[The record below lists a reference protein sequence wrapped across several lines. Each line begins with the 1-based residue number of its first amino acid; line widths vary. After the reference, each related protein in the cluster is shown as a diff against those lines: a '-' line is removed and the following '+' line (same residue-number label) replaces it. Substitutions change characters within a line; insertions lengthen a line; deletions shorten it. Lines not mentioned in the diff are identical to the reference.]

1 MSGVTEDPRAAAGVL
16 PVPSDEVC
24 LDDWLARRSLP
35 RVRLSPQELAARRT
49 ATVSVVVPAREVAAT
64 IGPIVDELLR
74 FERAGAVDEV
84 LVVDAA
90 SSDGTAALAERHGA
104 RVVQES
110 DLLPET
116 GPCRGKGDAMWRAL
130 SATEGEL
137 VVYLDGDTQDFGP
150 RFLVGLLAALFDDS
164 SLEFV
169 KGTFARPFKTDKG
182 EVIAHGGGRVTEL
195 MARPLLNLHCPA
207 LAGFTQPLAGEV
219 AARRSLLEA
228 LPFPVGYGVETAM
241 LLDAAATVGVE
252 AMAQVDL
259 GTRQNRHQSLRE
271 LSAMAYAVLVAGSRR
286 VLGDEALEALSPGT
300 IMLPGL
306 EGADVDPRQVAV
318 EERPPL
324 RTLASGGHVGR
335 T

>member
-1 MSGVTEDPRAAAGVL
+1 VSGVTEEPRARAGLL
-16 PVPSDEVC
+16 PGQADEMR
-24 LDDWLARRSLP
+24 LTDWLARRSLP
-35 RVRLSPQELAARRT
+35 HVSLSPTELAARRT

-64 IGPIVDELLR
+64 IGPTVDELLR

-90 SSDGTAALAERHGA
+90 SQDGTAALAERHGA

-110 DLLPET
+110 DLLPEF

-130 SATEGEL
+130 SATEGEI
-137 VVYLDGDTQDFGP
+137 VVYVDGDTQDFDS
-150 RFLVGLLAALFDDS
+150 RFLVGLVAALFEDP

-169 KGTFARPFKTDKG
+169 KGTFARPFKTLAG

-195 MARPLLNLHCPA
+195 MARPLLNLHRPA
-207 LAGFTQPLAGEV
+207 LAGFSQPLAGEV
-219 AARRSLLEA
+219 AARRDLLEE

-241 LLDAAATVGVE
+241 LLDAASLVGVE

-286 VLGDEALEALSPGT
+286 VLGDEAVEALGPGT
-300 IMLPGL
+300 IVLPGL
-306 EGADVDPRQVAV
+306 EGAAVDPRQVAV

-324 RTLASGGHVGR
+324 RTLATGRHVGR
-335 T
+335 N

>member
-1 MSGVTEDPRAAAGVL
+1 MRGVTEDPRARAAGVL
-16 PVPSDEVC
+16 PARTDEMS
-24 LDDWLARRSLP
+24 LADWVARRSLP
-35 RVRLSPQELAARRT
+35 RVRLSPMELAARRT

-64 IGPIVDELLR
+64 IGPTVDELLR

-90 SSDGTAALAERHGA
+90 SEDGTAALAERHGA

-110 DLLPET
+110 ALLPEV

-130 SATEGEL
+130 SATEGEI
-137 VVYLDGDTQDFGP
+137 VIYLDGDTQDFGP
-150 RFLVGLLAALFDDS
+150 RFVGGLLAALFDDP
-164 SLEFV
+164 SLAFV
-169 KGTFARPFKTDKG
+169 KGTFARPFKTEKG
-182 EVIAHGGGRVTEL
+182 ELIAHGGGRVTEL
-195 MARPLLNLHCPA
+195 MARPLLNLHRPA

-219 AARRSLLEA
+219 AARRGLLEA

-241 LLDAAATVGVE
+241 LLDAASLVGVD

-286 VLGDEALEALSPGT
+286 VLGDEAVEALGPGT

-306 EGADVDPRQVAV
+306 EGGAVDPRRVAV

-324 RTLASGGHVGR
+324 RSRGPA
-335 T
+335 